1 MYVYHVVP
9 LLLLFCVCVCV
20 TSFNWNETSYVV
32 CVPLG
37 EVEKRRESD
46 YYSLLPVN
54 VGLKKKKK
62 NFSFS
67 LV

>member
-46 YYSLLPVN
+46 YYLLLPVN
-54 VGLKKKKK
+54 VG
-62 NFSFS
+62 
-67 LV
+67 

>member
-1 MYVYHVVP
+1 MWYPFFP
-9 LLLLFCVCVCV
+9 LLLFIVCV

-46 YYSLLPVN
+46 YYLLLQCMLV
-54 VGLKKKKK
+54 KKKKK
-62 NFSFS
+62 NFPFY